1 MRSLLRSHE
10 CPTLVLIKLKFKLR
24 NVDQVVLEMIETA
37 DTAVICLIYKLID
50 SIRNKKEL
58 PKQ

>member
-1 MRSLLRSHE
+1 
-10 CPTLVLIKLKFKLR
+10 
-24 NVDQVVLEMIETA
+24 MIETA

-58 PKQ
+58 PKQWEEQIISLQWGYLPTYKGR